1 MIKSLILSALAAK
14 VALAEEEKVI
24 TGTTDNFDKL
34 LADNKEG
41 VLVEFYAPWCGHC
54 KKLAPEY
61 ESAAVKLDS
70 EGIKVPLVKI
80 DATVESKLAERFSVG
95 GYPTLKWFVG
105 GNAAE
110 YDGPREADGIV
121 KWIKSMTGPS
131 VIESAPTGD
140 EAFSILYT
148 GKEMTAFEDVAK
160 ANRKAASWYFV
171 KDETKSPGVLT
182 IQHKGEAAIITTTDA
197 QAEIEAAFKK
207 SSFPLFG
214 ALDGET
220 FSKYMQEG
228 SGMIWTLLPMTA
240 DNVQSVVDEKRE
252 MMTEI
257 AQEFAGS
264 FSVTWTNTLEF
275 GKVLESMFGATEFP
289 KIIVQSKIGDK
300 KNFIYDGELT
310 KEGITDY
317 VKKVKSGEIKANLK
331 SEEPPTEP
339 QTDPV
344 KIITGKT
351 VESLVFSDTKDVLL
365 EIYAPWCGHCKKLE
379 PEYIKVGKKVQKE
392 GFEDIMTI
400 AKMDGTLNDSPID
413 SLSWTGFPTLYYIKA
428 GNSEPMKYEGPR
440 DAKGIWK
447 WLKKNHSQAEL
458 IKEKIAAKVAAKADA
473 GDAAAAEPKVDDAK
487 TDL

>member
-1 MIKSLILSALAAK
+1 MGPFLFLLSFSF
-14 VALAEEEKVI
+14 I
-24 TGTTDNFDKL
+24 
-34 LADNKEG
+34 G

-240 DNVQSVVDEKRE
+240 DTVSSVVEEKRS

-257 AQEFAGS
+257 AKEMSGS
-264 FSVTWTNTLEF
+264 FTVTWTNTVEF
-275 GKVLESMFGATEFP
+275 GKVLESMFGLTEFP
-289 KIIVQSKIGDK
+289 KIVVQTKVGDK
-300 KNFIYDGELT
+300 KNFIYNGELT
-310 KEGITDY
+310 KDAIIDY
-317 VKKVKSGEIKANLK
+317 VKKVQSGEIKPDLK
-331 SEEPPTEP
+331 SEEPPAEP

-344 KIITGKT
+344 KVVTGKT
-351 VESLVFSDTKDVLL
+351 IETLVFDAKKDVLL
-365 EIYAPWCGHCKKLE
+365 EVYAPWCGHCKKIE

-392 GFEDIMTI
+392 GFEDILTI
-400 AKMDGTLNDSPID
+400 AKMDGTLNDSPVD
-413 SLSWTGFPTLYYIKA
+413 SISWSGFPTLYYIKA
-428 GNSEPMKYEGPR
+428 GSTEPMKYEGPR

-447 WLKKNHSQAEL
+447 WLKKNHSQAEM
-458 IKEKIAAKVAAKADA
+458 IKEKIAAKLAAKKTEEGGSTEEKATD
-473 GDAAAAEPKVDDAK
+473 ETPKEE
-487 TDL
+487 L